1 MSAFLVA
8 HEASIRVLAF
18 IGIFAVMALW
28 EFLAPRRARTVSRRE
43 RWPSNLA
50 LVALNTL
57 VVRLILPT
65 SAVSLALLVEA
76 RQGGL
81 LPLLSLPPW
90 LVFGL
95 ALVLLDLAIYLQ
107 HVLFHA
113 VPFLWRL
120 HRMHHAD
127 VDVDVTNGLRF
138 HSLEI
143 VFSMALKFALIA
155 ALGAPAAAVVVFEV
169 LLNGL
174 AVFNHA
180 NVRLAERI
188 DRGLRWL
195 IVTPDMHRIHHSW
208 HTAEHN
214 KNFGFN
220 LTLWDR
226 LFGTYLAQPRD
237 GQTAMT
243 LGLPVFREP
252 KWRRLDRMLMQPFA
266 EATLDR
272 HK

>member
-1 MSAFLVA
+1 MSAFLTA
-8 HEASIRVLAF
+8 HEAVIRLLAF
-18 IGIFAVMALW
+18 VGIFALMALW
-28 EFLAPRRARTVSRRE
+28 EFLAPRRARAISRRE

-50 LVALNTL
+50 LVALNTA

-81 LPLLSLPPW
+81 LPMLTLPPW

-143 VFSMALKFALIA
+143 VLSMGLKFALIA
-155 ALGAPAAAVVVFEV
+155 ALGPPAAAVVVFEV

-180 NVRLAERI
+180 NVRLAERM

-208 HTAEHN
+208 LAAEHN

-220 LTLWDR
+220 LTWWDR
-226 LFGTYLAQPRD
+226 LFGTHLAHPRD
-237 GQTAMT
+237 GQNAMT
-243 LGLPVFREP
+243 LGLPAFREP
-252 KWRRLDRMLMQPFA
+252 EWRRLDRMLVQPFVETA
-266 EATLDR
+266 VDH